1 MSIPSYP
8 GDTLLKFSCSKGYWF
23 SQGLFGVANSQ
34 IPMVNIWDDH
44 DIIDGFGS
52 YPSHFNGCP
61 VFSGLGRIAQ
71 KHYLL
76 FQHHT
81 RVYENESHEP
91 SWIIGTSPG
100 PYITERSRSVFMF
113 MGRKVAFLGL
123 DCRTERQVIAF
134 HLRPLF
140 PSANLTIRGM

>member
-1 MSIPSYP
+1 MYISLLN
-8 GDTLLKFSCSKGYWF
+8 GTLLKFFCSKGGWF

-52 YPSHFNGCP
+52 YPRSFNSCP

-71 KHYLL
+71 KYYLL

-81 RVYENESHEP
+81 RVHEDESHEP
-91 SWIIGTSPG
+91 SWIMGASPG
-100 PYITERSRSVFMF
+100 PYITERSRSIFMF

-123 DCRTERQVIAF
+123 DCRTERQVIAS
-134 HLRPLF
+134 HLCSLF
-140 PSANLTIRGM
+140 PSANLTTRGM

>member
-1 MSIPSYP
+1 MF
-8 GDTLLKFSCSKGYWF
+8 LQSCSNINLRTGYWF

-61 VFSGLGRIAQ
+61 VFAGLGRIAH

-81 RVYENESHEP
+81 RVHESESHER
-91 SWIIGTSPG
+91 SWIMGASPG
-100 PYITERSRSVFMF
+100 PYITEKSRSVFMF
-113 MGRKVAFLGL
+113 FGRKIAFLGL
-123 DCRTERQVIAF
+123 DCRTERQVTALTSF
-134 HLRPLF
+134 F
-140 PSANLTIRGM
+140 GNLY